1 MEFGVQVNVYETDWD
16 SISKSIMTMEAG
28 RWGSVWFADHFLPPH
43 VSSTKTDQMEAE
55 AETAFEGFTLISVV
69 AGMTQKLK
77 LGHLVLG
84 NSYRNPAL
92 VAKMATT
99 LDQASKGRFTLSLG
113 ASW

>member
-16 SISKSIMTMEAG
+16 STSKSIMTMEAG
-28 RWGSVWFADHFLPPH
+28 RWGSVWFADNFLHHH

-55 AETAFEGFTLISVV
+55 AETAFEGCTLISVV

-99 LDQASKGRFTLSLG
+99 LDQAS
-113 ASW
+113 